1 MAQKPDI
8 KKAGLKILEKSSLET
23 VDQIIK
29 PYAEYYAEEKGGAVG
44 AVLAPFIDELTEYI
58 KKEVVD
64 KIDGEDN
71 I

>member
-1 MAQKPDI
+1 MAQKPDV
-8 KKAGLKILEKSSLET
+8 KVAGLKILEKSTLEV

-29 PYAEYYAEEKGGAVG
+29 PYAEYYAEEKGGTVG
-44 AVLAPFIDELTEYI
+44 AILSPFIDDLAQFL

>member
-1 MAQKPDI
+1 MAQKPDV
-8 KKAGLKILEKSSLET
+8 KVAGLKILEKSTLEV

-29 PYAEYYAEEKGGAVG
+29 PYAEYYAAEKGGAVG
-44 AVLAPFIDELTEYI
+44 SILSPFIDDLAAFL

>member
-1 MAQKPDI
+1 MEAPDV
-8 KKAGLKILEKSSLET
+8 KKAGLKIAEKAALET
-23 VDQIIK
+23 VDSIVK
-29 PYAEYYAEEKGGAVG
+29 PYAEYYAKEKGGAVG
-44 AVLAPFIDELTEYI
+44 AILAPFIDDLAAFL

>member
-8 KKAGLKILEKSSLET
+8 KAAALKILEKSTLES

-29 PYAEYYAEEKGGAVG
+29 PYAEYYAAEKGGAVG
-44 AVLAPFIDELTEYI
+44 AILSPFIDDLTEFL